1 MDNLYHSNFNFRL
14 QNAKQIYTD
23 EEKGMLTPAALVD
36 INGDSVKDIVIATF
50 NSKVLAFDGS
60 NYKSI
65 WNVTFD
71 KSESY
76 STIAVGYYDEDNI
89 PDFLVKYQY
98 GKGFPVYEY
107 EKTVVLSGRDGSKIS
122 KALTDSIGK

>member
-1 MDNLYHSNFNFRL
+1 
-14 QNAKQIYTD
+14 
-23 EEKGMLTPAALVD
+23 MLTPAALVD
-36 INGDSVKDIVIATF
+36 INGDNVRDIVLATY
-50 NSKVLAFDGS
+50 NSKVVALDGVT
-60 NYKSI
+60 YKTI

-76 STIAVGYYDEDNI
+76 STIAVGYYDEDDT

-107 EKTVVLSGRDGSKIS
+107 EQVRLFIDF
-122 KALTDSIGK
+122 LDSSSI